1 MINKMTT
8 VMLLIIA
15 VNISFSQNI
24 NLSLKDSHSSSGMH
38 YRKADLPISLY
49 ILGIVAFISPMA
61 VFEDK
66 KVFFGLTKEVSLGI
80 FPYGRASFEYSY
92 IFRSYNTSHLRFSYN
107 YDFFLE
113 SGDFIIFT
121 TTLGAGY
128 FTDTKNKG
136 WFGQL
141 AGGAILAMSEYITF
155 YPNLKYRYTFINE
168 KIKSDIHDVS
178 LGVAFVFYL

>member
-1 MINKMTT
+1 MSNKFIPL
-8 VMLLIIA
+8 LLIIVA

-24 NLSLKDSHSSSGMH
+24 NLSLKESHSSSGLH
-38 YRKADLPISLY
+38 YRKADLPFPLFA
-49 ILGIVAFISPMA
+49 LGIVALISPMV

-66 KVFFGLTKEVSLGI
+66 KVFFGLTKEVSLGKY
-80 FPYGRASFEYSY
+80 PYGRVSFEYSY

-107 YDFFLE
+107 YDFFYETNMYIAFAL
-113 SGDFIIFT
+113 SPGV
-121 TTLGAGY
+121 GY

-141 AGGAILAMSEYITF
+141 AAGAIIAMSEYITF

-168 KIKSDIHDVS
+168 KTKSDIHDVS